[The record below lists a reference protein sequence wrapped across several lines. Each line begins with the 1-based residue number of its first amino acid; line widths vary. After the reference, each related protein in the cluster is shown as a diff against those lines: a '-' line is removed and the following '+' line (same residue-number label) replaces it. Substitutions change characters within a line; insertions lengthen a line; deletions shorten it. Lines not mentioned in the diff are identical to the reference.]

1 MQRNMNRKKEL
12 VRRIFTYFVMTM
24 SIVIMLIFLMFNVL
38 GYKFNVFTQE
48 VQHNG
53 LVQYASYPSG
63 AMVSI
68 DGDDL
73 RRTQAKSVVLPGI
86 HYFAMSLKGY
96 ETWQKKVDIK
106 PETVTN
112 LNYARLVPKD
122 RQTTQVK
129 SFGKG
134 LQHALIYSHGN
145 FLAMITNDS
154 HQPTLVLG
162 DLRDTNNEKFTEHK
176 IDINILT
183 GYDVSAENHTFSVS
197 EWDQGG
203 RYFIVKHE
211 FSDTESKRHTQWL
224 RFDREKPEDIID
236 ITKIAGFSINKAHFI
251 GTNGNELYVLQES
264 GEVRS
269 INLSSATIS
278 SPIISGVTQFDLYGT
293 DGFSFVT
300 IDNGQKV
307 VGIWKKGW
315 KKPFIVDRFDKN
327 QLSLIRFSRYFNKD
341 TVVVSNGGKVIIY
354 RGEVSDDES
363 KQAEFL
369 RQKTTLSLEF
379 HPEEISLNDSGRMIV
394 FRAGPVANSYDL
406 EHKTLSDKIDLG
418 ATQKINWLDDF
429 HLWSVDNAGYL
440 YLREFDGAN
449 LYRMMKADG
458 NLSTALSSN
467 QKYLYTINKT
477 ADGVVTLSKMNMTNG
492 ETGWWPFN

>member
-68 DGDDL
+68 DGADL

-122 RQTTQVK
+122 RKTTQVK
-129 SFGKG
+129 SFDKG

-154 HQPTLVLG
+154 HQPTLILG

-211 FSDTESKRHTQWL
+211 FSDTESKRHTQW
-224 RFDREKPEDIID
+224 RSEEH
-236 ITKIAGFSINKAHFI
+236 TS
-251 GTNGNELYVLQES
+251 ELQSQY
-264 GEVRS
+264 
-269 INLSSATIS
+269 
-278 SPIISGVTQFDLYGT
+278 
-293 DGFSFVT
+293 
-300 IDNGQKV
+300 
-307 VGIWKKGW
+307 
-315 KKPFIVDRFDKN
+315 
-327 QLSLIRFSRYFNKD
+327 
-341 TVVVSNGGKVIIY
+341 
-354 RGEVSDDES
+354 
-363 KQAEFL
+363 
-369 RQKTTLSLEF
+369 
-379 HPEEISLNDSGRMIV
+379 
-394 FRAGPVANSYDL
+394 
-406 EHKTLSDKIDLG
+406 
-418 ATQKINWLDDF
+418 
-429 HLWSVDNAGYL
+429 
-440 YLREFDGAN
+440 
-449 LYRMMKADG
+449 
-458 NLSTALSSN
+458 
-467 QKYLYTINKT
+467 
-477 ADGVVTLSKMNMTNG
+477 
-492 ETGWWPFN
+492 